1 MARTSVS
8 DPTPRSTPPAP
19 PPDPERVRGG
29 HGCGSS
35 LTEAWRPLE
44 RGAEALEGVGVP
56 ELMEGAGP
64 TPGTKT
70 PRLPGGW
77 MRQTG
82 RKSKYRV
89 SSVPQIHSSWDL
101 SVGVGGV
108 EGRTEPSWALGV
120 RAGDAAGGPTGA
132 SPPPRTR
139 GCSYTPK
146 TLPEASRVPF
156 TLHSPAGCWPRPP
169 HAPRRSD
176 GAGDGLASVGREG
189 IPAQRRQSGR
199 EPHAPPAGRAPLRTV
214 PASRRS
220 GRPQATRCSLGRE
233 KVGGDT
239 QRRESQ
245 EGGTSRGR
253 GGKSGRVRRLR
264 AARWGPATPRSPAR
278 PPASGRRGSGQRPL
292 GIAWSRVPRGRAAAA
307 GGARRPGGVGAGVL

>member
-19 PPDPERVRGG
+19 PPDPERVRDG

-64 TPGTKT
+64 APGTKT

-82 RKSKYRV
+82 RKSKYPV

-120 RAGDAAGGPTGA
+120 RAGNAAGEPTGA

-139 GCSYTPK
+139 DCSYTPK
-146 TLPEASRVPF
+146 PSRKLRGSPLLSTVQPAASRDHRTP
-156 TLHSPAGCWPRPP
+156 PAAQMGRGTGSRQWI
-169 HAPRRSD
+169 
-176 GAGDGLASVGREG
+176 GREFPLSG
-189 IPAQRRQSGR
+189 DSRAGNPTPRQ
-199 EPHAPPAGRAPLRTV
+199 
-214 PASRRS
+214 
-220 GRPQATRCSLGRE
+220 
-233 KVGGDT
+233 
-239 QRRESQ
+239 
-245 EGGTSRGR
+245 R
-253 GGKSGRVRRLR
+253 GGLR
-264 AARWGPATPRSPAR
+264 
-278 PPASGRRGSGQRPL
+278 
-292 GIAWSRVPRGRAAAA
+292 
-307 GGARRPGGVGAGVL
+307 